1 MDKILLGKGKAPFY
15 LNLKMLN
22 RHGII
27 AGATGTGKTVSLKVI
42 AEQLSSN
49 GISVFLSDVKGDL
62 GSILKPIEMNENIAK
77 RIEKIGIS
85 NFEPTGFPVE
95 FYDVFAEEGTTIR
108 CTISEMGPLMLSKFF
123 GLNDI
128 QSGVL
133 TISFQIADE
142 NGWEL
147 DDLKDLRALLTFV
160 QENSSEFSKT
170 YGTISSASIG
180 AILRSLL
187 VIEQQGGNFFFG
199 KPSFDVMD
207 FIKTDANRRGIINI
221 LNSKKLMRA
230 PQLYATFLFWLLS
243 ELFENLDEVGDLDKP
258 KMVFFFDEAHVL
270 FNSDNKILLE
280 KIELL
285 VRLIRS
291 KGVGIFFITQNP
303 TDIPDTISSQLGTR
317 IQHGLRAFSPK
328 ELKDVK
334 AIANTL
340 RSDTSFDVEE
350 AIMNLGVGEAVCST
364 LDEKGIPTFADKILV
379 APPLSSLGLVEPIEI
394 AYVVNHSVLY
404 NKYITAE
411 DTFSAYEALLKK
423 REHEKTQINEKKAK
437 AEEKN
442 NGGLFRMLSGL
453 FEGNK
458 TRKSDSAMD
467 RLTKN
472 MMSSVGREI
481 GNHIVRGIFGT
492 KK

>member
-1 MDKILLGKGKAPFY
+1 MDKILLGKGKKPFY

-42 AEQLSSN
+42 AEQLSNN
-49 GISVFLSDVKGDL
+49 GIPVFLSDVKGDL

-77 RIEKIGIS
+77 RIEKIEIP

-108 CTISEMGPLMLSKFF
+108 CTISEMGPLMLSKLF

-133 TISFQIADE
+133 TIAFQIADE

-147 DDLKDLRALLTFV
+147 DDLKDLRALLTFI

-207 FIKTDANRRGIINI
+207 FIKTDVNGRGIINI

-243 ELFENLDEVGDLDKP
+243 ELFENLTEVGDLDKP

-340 RSDTSFDVEE
+340 RSDNSFDVEE

-394 AYVVNHSVLY
+394 AYVVNHSALY
-404 NKYITAE
+404 NKYVTAE
-411 DTFSAYEALLKK
+411 DTFSAYEALLEK
-423 REHEKTQINEKKAK
+423 REQEKTQISEEKAK

-442 NGGLFRMLSGL
+442 DGGLLGMLSG
-453 FEGNK
+453 FFGGSK
-458 TRKSDSAMD
+458 SRKSDSAID

-481 GNHIVRGIFGT
+481 GNRIVRGIFGT